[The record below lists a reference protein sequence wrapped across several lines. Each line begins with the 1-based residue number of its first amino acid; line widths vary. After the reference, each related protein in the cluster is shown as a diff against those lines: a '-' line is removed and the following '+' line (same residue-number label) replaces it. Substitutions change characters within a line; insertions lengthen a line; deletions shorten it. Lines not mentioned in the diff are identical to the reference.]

1 MKVIKRILSI
11 IFNPINNISFG
22 KSNDKLAE
30 LFTTKPILIFIVSL
44 LVSAIIFVLGYY
56 IV

>member
-1 MKVIKRILSI
+1 MKVIKKILNI

-22 KSNDKLAE
+22 KSNDKLAQ
-30 LFTTKPILIFIVSL
+30 LFTTKPVLIFIVSL

-56 IV
+56 LV

>member
-11 IFNPINNISFG
+11 IFNPINSISFG